1 MHFSHLEITPH
12 WNLFKPS
19 PTFPVHP
26 KVVLTPLLFSV
37 NRLSHSLTLPIPLP
51 HPRENGRISQQG
63 PQLSSGTPNLQVSPL
78 SNLQTSSSLC
88 IQKQPSRTPPPA
100 LHFPRVSH
108 LGLVPASRSGR
119 VGTGRHPGQPTRRP
133 ACPRGAGGSGAAQ
146 KVAILIAGRHEPP
159 PVPTYLSYQARTP
172 PQYLPT

>member
-1 MHFSHLEITPH
+1 MHFGHLEITPH

-37 NRLSHSLTLPIPLP
+37 NRLSSLTLPIPLP

-88 IQKQPSRTPPPA
+88 IPKQPSRTPPPA

-108 LGLVPASRSGR
+108 LGLVPASRSGER
-119 VGTGRHPGQPTRRP
+119 WDWKAPRATREAAGLSPGRRWLRGCTESGRP
-133 ACPRGAGGSGAAQ
+133 DSW
-146 KVAILIAGRHEPP
+146 
-159 PVPTYLSYQARTP
+159 QARTP
-172 PQYLPT
+172 PSTYLPDLPPGITL